1 MIYTMIKYSISTHRL
16 LLSSTCFGGFPIE
29 NVPRTTG
36 IFFTFFRSRCTRLK
50 TTSFEIS
57 SFEYLYGSVVP
68 WYWNPS
74 DSRACNGWILRFIQS
89 NMTASPVNIF
99 CLRTAIRS
107 RSWGIWLSSTGFL
120 FHSGHWIGAP
130 GVIDGKLPSRFSI
143 KNYLGFHSITL
154 LLSL

>member
-1 MIYTMIKYSISTHRL
+1 MVKYLISTYRL
-16 LLSSTCFGGFPIE
+16 LLSSTCFSGFAAEKVLGTIG
-29 NVPRTTG
+29 T
-36 IFFTFFRSRCTRLK
+36 FFTFLSNRCTRLNA
-50 TTSFEIS
+50 TLFEIS
-57 SFEYLYGSVVP
+57 SFEHIHESAVP

-130 GVIDGKLPSRFSI
+130 GVIDGKLPNRFSI
-143 KNYLGFHSITL
+143 KNHLGFHSITL